1 MCQVAVSLYNMR
13 QILDSTV
20 TSTINTHTISL
31 NLFLQIGSLWT
42 YTQGYWYKIYPL
54 LLPNNDSMPLSI
66 TLLSPAIIV
75 LKLHS
80 SWLINCF
87 PGVVIFFF
95 QKRDHDCQ
103 KKQDWQ
109 YRRFSAGIA
118 VMHSLKY
125 WYKEASMDCFL
136 CFQNSLQLVPVSR
149 CQCLCWPVCLF
160 CHPSPSIHFDSCP
173 MNHETKSILHSSCL
187 SVFLSV
193 FVHFI
198 TVSVTLS
205 LFLSVHL
212 SICLSICSR
221 GDGHWALLWFH
232 LLVWTCS
239 CPPFCPS
246 ISSWLFW
253 LSRKM
258 DCLLFNPSHTCSEI
272 RSDQF
277 YHLAPFAQV
286 RTYKIS

>member
-1 MCQVAVSLYNMR
+1 M
-13 QILDSTV
+13 TV
-20 TSTINTHTISL
+20 KKARLAIQKIFCWHCGDALFSADIKKLLWIAFCAFRISF
-31 NLFLQIGSLWT
+31 NLFLCQGVSVYVGLSACFAIRLPPSILTAVQWT
-42 YTQGYWYKIYPL
+42 MR
-54 LLPNNDSMPLSI
+54 PNQFFTHPVCQSFCLCLF
-66 TLLSPAIIV
+66 TLSP
-75 LKLHS
+75 
-80 SWLINCF
+80 
-87 PGVVIFFF
+87 
-95 QKRDHDCQ
+95 
-103 KKQDWQ
+103 
-109 YRRFSAGIA
+109 
-118 VMHSLKY
+118 
-125 WYKEASMDCFL
+125 
-136 CFQNSLQLVPVSR
+136 
-149 CQCLCWPVCLF
+149 
-160 CHPSPSIHFDSCP
+160 
-173 MNHETKSILHSSCL
+173 CL
-187 SVFLSV
+187 SLY
-193 FVHFI
+193 
-198 TVSVTLS
+198 LC
-205 LFLSVHL
+205 FLSVHL

>member
-1 MCQVAVSLYNMR
+1 M
-13 QILDSTV
+13 
-20 TSTINTHTISL
+20 
-31 NLFLQIGSLWT
+31 
-42 YTQGYWYKIYPL
+42 
-54 LLPNNDSMPLSI
+54 LPNSDSMPLSI
-66 TLLSPAIIV
+66 TLLSLPIIV

-80 SWLINCF
+80 SWLINVSVF
-87 PGVVIFFF
+87 LESWSFFFF

-103 KKQDWQ
+103 KSKTGNTEDFLLALWWCALQC
-109 YRRFSAGIA
+109 
-118 VMHSLKY
+118 

-149 CQCLCWPVCLF
+149 CQCVCWPVCLF
-160 CHPSPSIHFDSCP
+160 CHPSPSIHFDGCP

-198 TVSVTLS
+198 TMSVTLS

-246 ISSWLFW
+246 ISSCLFW

-258 DCLLFNPSHTCSEI
+258 DCLLFNPSHTCFEI